1 MLLKTYRLGGRKMK
15 KIDWILILI
24 FFLYNVFFQAFFSL
38 GSNDIIVNYYTTS
51 ENIASMGTFPKIVF
65 ICEVLSFLFI
75 YVLNGYYRKTLN
87 IAKTKPVIFKRTVN
101 DAVFIISVI
110 LGLFIFNFATLA
122 ISNSLQAYLD
132 KPIIFDNFVL
142 PLVYFLNP
150 WRKVATFLMKF
161 LYYFGSF
168 YVFSL
173 ILRGNVFSIFY
184 WMFGRKYIVPKNLME
199 NGRLVELDEFI
210 ENLELFLSDENEEI
224 DEEMLV
230 ESLQRL
236 DQIVEKSDMYDK
248 GYFYVLLKFMSL
260 LIRHDTTNQKVLTKI
275 EELIDRLEISNM
287 NDENFGS
294 LFSIFSGDLMTDN
307 NEEGYLMDIVTNYDS
322 LKQKRN
328 DIKDFSKR
336 REFIFSGVLYQ
347 LLTSY
352 MTERYDISYNLLEV
366 IHRYFYELFD
376 KFIFSKTDYPYMH
389 LRKILQLQ
397 EDLLLREMPEELSKY
412 EDSYPDVRIFI
423 KAYSNLMSEYLIG
436 GVL

>member
-1 MLLKTYRLGGRKMK
+1 MK

-294 LFSIFSGDLMTDN
+294 LFIIFSGDLMTDN

>member
-65 ICEVLSFLFI
+65 ICEVLSLLFI

-122 ISNSLQAYLD
+122 ISNYLQAYLD

-275 EELIDRLEISNM
+275 EELIYRLEISNM

-294 LFSIFSGDLMTDN
+294 LFIIFSGDLMTDN

-336 REFIFSGVLYQ
+336 REFIFSGLLYQ

-352 MTERYDISYNLLEV
+352 MNERYDISYNLLEV

-376 KFIFSKTDYPYMH
+376 EFIFSKTDYPYMH

>member
-1 MLLKTYRLGGRKMK
+1 MK

-210 ENLELFLSDENEEI
+210 EHLELFLSDENEEI

-236 DQIVEKSDMYDK
+236 DQIIGKSDMYDK

-294 LFSIFSGDLMTDN
+294 LFSIFSVNLMTDN

-352 MTERYDISYNLLEV
+352 MAERYDISYNLLEV

>member
-1 MLLKTYRLGGRKMK
+1 MK

>member
-210 ENLELFLSDENEEI
+210 EHLELFLSDENEEI

-236 DQIVEKSDMYDK
+236 DQIIGKSDMYDK

-294 LFSIFSGDLMTDN
+294 LFSIFSVNLMTDN

-352 MTERYDISYNLLEV
+352 MAERYDISYNLLEV

>member
-1 MLLKTYRLGGRKMK
+1 MK

-236 DQIVEKSDMYDK
+236 DQIIGKSDMYDK